1 MFSVVIN
8 SWKVDVGAFLFF
20 SDSEFLNWILS
31 NDGQNHCPYS
41 VFWWSRRL
49 CEVRVHTPT
58 AGLQVKPHLPWCFLT
73 HWLVGW
79 LVGGGVEAHSRCLL
93 FFSSTWLSSLISSLK
108 VHAAAVLHVHV
119 TANSLFFALLRRRPA
134 VSNFVDLPLT
144 VKYVSCHWIFVS
156 VIILCTKPLNDLVS
170 VCFWRSLKRLL
181 NFDLTLLFFYMH

>member
-1 MFSVVIN
+1 M
-8 SWKVDVGAFLFF
+8 WELFF
-20 SDSEFLNWILS
+20 FFHFWISELDF
-31 NDGQNHCPYS
+31 
-41 VFWWSRRL
+41 VKWWSKSLSIQCIWVIRTL
-49 CEVRVHTPT
+49 VWGES
-58 AGLQVKPHLPWCFLT
+58 PHSYRWTSGQASSTLMLSDT
-73 HWLVGW
+73 LVGW
-79 LVGGGVEAHSRCLL
+79 SVGGGVETHSRYLL

-108 VHAAAVLHVHV
+108 VHAAAALHVHV
-119 TANSLFFALLRRRPA
+119 TANSLFFTLLRRRHA

>member
-1 MFSVVIN
+1 M
-8 SWKVDVGAFLFF
+8 WELFF
-20 SDSEFLNWILS
+20 FFLIL
-31 NDGQNHCPYS
+31 N
-41 VFWWSRRL
+41 FWTGF
-49 CEVRVHTPT
+49 CQMMVKIIVRTVYLGDPDACVRWEST
-58 AGLQVKPHLPWCFLT
+58 LLPWCFLT

-108 VHAAAVLHVHV
+108 VHAAAALHVHV
-119 TANSLFFALLRRRPA
+119 TANSLFFTLLRRRHA